1 MFRVTVFSLY
11 LHDGYMWIT
20 EELLT
25 VTVYSD
31 NPEAALLKVRTMTGL
46 HCELAKED

>member
-25 VTVYSD
+25 LTVYAA
-31 NPEAALLKVRTMTGL
+31 NAEQALLKARGMTGL
-46 HCELAKED
+46 HCELAKEV